1 MTTQDTDRRDRERRG
16 PTGMHWPERRTGFD
30 RRRRAGVLG
39 VLRDNAWTLLF
50 VLFALNALSAADWYF
65 TLRALENGATEA
77 NPVLSG
83 LLARD
88 PQLAAVFKF
97 GMIAAISA
105 VIWMGRR
112 YRLILATGLIALF
125 TYSLVII
132 YHIGGLTAVGVL

>member
-1 MTTQDTDRRDRERRG
+1 MKTRDAERRERERRS
-16 PTGMHWPERRTGFD
+16 PTRMHWPERRTGFD
-30 RRRRAGVLG
+30 RRRPARVLG
-39 VLRDNAWTLLF
+39 ALRDNAWALLI
-50 VLFALNALSAADWYF
+50 VLVLLNVLSAADWYF

-77 NPVLSG
+77 NPVLNG

-88 PQLAAVFKF
+88 PQLAALFKF

-112 YRLILATGLIALF
+112 YRLVLATGLVALV
-125 TYSLVII
+125 TYSLVIV